1 MFHRGRELSVS
12 ALLSAV
18 KMRSMSLIRSD
29 EGSISV
35 LTIGLFSVL
44 LSLALIMSDISAVY
58 LAKRTLIL
66 ASEAAVQR
74 GTKNLDKSAYY
85 SGEYNITK
93 FAQGLLG
100 FGEEDPGIP
109 IDCDAG
115 LRDARE
121 VIDNWQGRGREIS
134 RAGINSMR
142 LTDFQCDGFQISVKS
157 SAIVRLP
164 FPFAFIGVREVEIN
178 SSAGG
183 LGERSETNNYY
194 GVDIG

>member
-1 MFHRGRELSVS
+1 MFHRGLDISVITLRNKFRK
-12 ALLSAV
+12 LLWAE
-18 KMRSMSLIRSD
+18 

-44 LSLALIMSDISAVY
+44 LTSVLILSDITAVY

-74 GTKNLDKSAYY
+74 GSKNLDQAAYY
-85 SGEYNITK
+85 SGEYNITE
-93 FAQGLLG
+93 FTQGLLG

-109 IDCDAG
+109 IDCNAG
-115 LRDARE
+115 LRDARD
-121 VIDNWQGRGREIS
+121 VLDSWQGQGRELSRDGIS
-134 RAGINSMR
+134 KMR
-142 LTDFQCDGFQISVKS
+142 LTDYQCDGFEIYLKS
-157 SAIVRLP
+157 SAIVELP
-164 FPFAFIGVREVEIN
+164 FPFAFIGMREVEIN

-183 LGERSETNNYY
+183 LGERTETNNYY